1 MRCSQADCI
10 TQRVT
15 ITLRVSSLIVSAD
28 ALRDYSIKPT
38 ITLCTLKLKV
48 NNFQFQEQP
57 AHDHLLSA
65 ISINI
70 HILAFYNKCHLLI
83 GSFTHYLICC
93 R

>member
-28 ALRDYSIKPT
+28 TLRDYGIKPT
-38 ITLCTLKLKV
+38 ITLCTLKPKV
-48 NNFQFQEQP
+48 KNNFQFQEQP
-57 AHDHLLSA
+57 AHDNLLSA

-70 HILAFYNKCHLLI
+70 
-83 GSFTHYLICC
+83 
-93 R
+93 